1 MSKKI
6 GGINLEEQFMNKIL
20 KYLAGSNKSIEQVK
34 KKLAEYDC
42 PKQIAE
48 KIIASLI
55 EYNYVDDEVFAK
67 NFVYDSLTLKHYGK
81 IKIKFDLEQ
90 KKISSDIISSVLA
103 DISKDD
109 EIESALIFAKRKPF
123 DENKLKNMLY
133 RRGFSFGII
142 SEVIN
147 KIKEC
152 D

>member
-1 MSKKI
+1 M
-6 GGINLEEQFMNKIL
+6 
-20 KYLAGSNKSIEQVK
+20 
-34 KKLAEYDC
+34 
-42 PKQIAE
+42 
-48 KIIASLI
+48 
-55 EYNYVDDEVFAK
+55 
-67 NFVYDSLTLKHYGK
+67 
-81 IKIKFDLEQ
+81 EQ

-133 RRGFSFGII
+133 RHGFSFDII